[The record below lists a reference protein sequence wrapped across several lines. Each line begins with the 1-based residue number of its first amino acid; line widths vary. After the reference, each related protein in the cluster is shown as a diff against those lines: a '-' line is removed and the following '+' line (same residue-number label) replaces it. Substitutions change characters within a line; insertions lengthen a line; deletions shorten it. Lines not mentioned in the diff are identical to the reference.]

1 MNEKV
6 KLLIIFVVGIL
17 IVSIFTIDSINTIE
31 SLNNKVEK
39 NKIMLCSNI
48 KEYNETIKDIINVDK
63 EYNNIDYSLSSD
75 INNKSIKLDESM
87 EEGDIEK
94 INNSFDALMTSSRNL
109 LTVDYDSSNE
119 LFTFVIMQTKLSTL
133 ETKIFISQQN
143 YNYSVRN
150 YNQIITSFPNAIISV
165 LYGYD
170 TISLFDA
177 N

>member
-31 SLNNKVEK
+31 SLNNNVEK

-119 LFTFVIMQTKLSTL
+119 LFTFVIMQIKLSTL

-150 YNQIITSFPNAIISV
+150 YNQIITSFPNTIISV